1 MVGRPVLAKS
11 LQAEGKV
18 CREKI
23 LVAGAEETGL
33 I

>member
-11 LQAEGKV
+11 LQAKGKV

-23 LVAGAEETGL
+23 LVAGAETGL